1 MFYLLRLW
9 FKVNQNPTSQVVDCY
24 ETKQPPSHQQSAC
37 EGMGRAHN
45 QAIGTNDEM
54 MASELQQSKWASMIY
69 QVM

>member
-1 MFYLLRLW
+1 MVQSEPKSL
-9 FKVNQNPTSQVVDCY
+9 VDCY
-24 ETKQPPSHQQSAC
+24 ETNQPPSHQQSAC

-54 MASELQQSKWASMIY
+54 MASELQQSNLKWASMIY